1 MKQNNMYQY
10 FIVLML
16 SLFIISCA
24 STPLLD
30 TPKKQLSS
38 LDMQVQAVI
47 ISAYELT
54 VAGVLQKDDVD
65 PLIQQANSSMV
76 LAWAA
81 YGKGDMLE
89 LDNRMMMVNKL
100 LLEVRAILVAKEG
113 AK

>member
-30 TPKKQLSS
+30 TPKKQLTS
-38 LDMQVQAVI
+38 LDLQVQSLIV
-47 ISAYELT
+47 SAYDLT
-54 VAGVLQKDDVD
+54 VSGVLEKSDVD
-65 PLIQQANSSMV
+65 PLIQQANSTMT

-81 YGKGDMLE
+81 YGKGDMIDM
-89 LDNRMMMVNKL
+89 DNKMMMLNKI
-100 LLEVRAILVAKEG
+100 LLEVRAILVAKES
-113 AK
+113 KP